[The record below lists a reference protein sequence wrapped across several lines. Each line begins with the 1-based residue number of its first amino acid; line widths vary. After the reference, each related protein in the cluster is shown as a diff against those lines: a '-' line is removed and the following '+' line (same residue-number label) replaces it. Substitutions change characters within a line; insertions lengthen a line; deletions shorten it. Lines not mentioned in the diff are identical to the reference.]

1 MRCKKV
7 DDFKDDR
14 SLLTESGDYDVSMD
28 LEEVFNRRT
37 RVENSHES
45 LGFGG
50 GAHATTLFSG
60 VTFPASCSS
69 IWEQG

>member
-28 LEEVFNRRT
+28 LEEVFKRRT
-37 RVENSHES
+37 RVEKSQEL

-50 GAHATTLFSG
+50 EAHATALFSS
-60 VTFPASCSS
+60 VTFPPFVF
-69 IWEQG
+69 